1 MLASALGTFLLTMGL
16 RAAAQI
22 EVPRITIHDLKG
34 MIDQRATVLI
44 LDTQLRETMR
54 DCLDRC
60 DY

>member
-1 MLASALGTFLLTMGL
+1 MGS

-22 EVPRITIHDLKG
+22 EVPRITINELKSMVDEG
-34 MIDQRATVLI
+34 ATVLI
-44 LDTQLRETMR
+44 LDTQLRETRR

>member
-1 MLASALGTFLLTMGL
+1 MGL

-22 EVPRITIHDLKG
+22 EVSRITIHDLKG
-34 MIDQRATVLI
+34 MIDQGATVLI
-44 LDTQLRETMR
+44 LDTQLREMMR

>member
-1 MLASALGTFLLTMGL
+1 MGL

-22 EVPRITIHDLKG
+22 EVPRITIHGLKG